1 MSRDSVA
8 TRSSGK
14 LVKYSKE
21 QRTDVPPPQSV
32 RGLESVRF
40 PSLFQSSRRGG
51 RKFFERLCSLAKKTV
66 DTALLLSEENRSPRP
81 GRNHLDEDLE
91 EEYFRESFYF
101 FLNLFK
107 KTYDNLNIEGIFQW
121 RFEVLWDI
129 IKLKPF
135 SDPVQNKSMQ
145 NPLPEFFKKEKMI
158 LKIFYSICH
167 Y

>member
-66 DTALLLSEENRSPRP
+66 DTALLLSKENRSPRP

-91 EEYFRESFYF
+91 EEYLRESFYF

-107 KTYDNLNIEGIFQW
+107 KTYDNLNIEGIYFNG
-121 RFEVLWDI
+121 VL
-129 IKLKPF
+129 
-135 SDPVQNKSMQ
+135 KSCGISS
-145 NPLPEFFKKEKMI
+145 N
-158 LKIFYSICH
+158 
-167 Y
+167 